1 MIRYTRADGR
11 ILNGE
16 HYFLLW
22 QRRIV
27 HELAVVMATKIVRTS
42 LSGVASRMI
51 ASHFPCPEDVTSCG
65 TSFLTGADAT

>member
-11 ILNGE
+11 ILSGE

-42 LSGVASRMI
+42 LSGFASRMI
-51 ASHFPCPEDVTSCG
+51 ASHFPVQKMSLVAG
-65 TSFLTGADAT
+65 RRF